1 MEPSRAKRPK
11 DRDTESRLGFELLSA
26 PGQLEVEPRGANM
39 SDELRKEVMADAVSQ
54 AFNEAK
60 SAIMR
65 CAESM
70 ANDDDM
76 LSVAVGASVN
86 VAAATIEAILGLK
99 DSAAEL
105 PH

>member
-1 MEPSRAKRPK
+1 
-11 DRDTESRLGFELLSA
+11 
-26 PGQLEVEPRGANM
+26 M
-39 SDELRKEVMADAVSQ
+39 SDELRNEVMAEAVHE

-70 ANDDDM
+70 PNDDDM

-86 VAAATIEAILGLK
+86 VAAATIEAILGLR
-99 DSAAEL
+99 DNAADLATLRFVDERL
-105 PH
+105 SPLIEQLRVRVTKESLH